1 MAFCGV
7 FSWNE
12 RIYSVF
18 QALFKANLAV
28 KLDGLSRSEW
38 VGMLRF
44 RQYEVNIEHKG
55 FETNKKLLVYKNDK
69 RILCQDA
76 LN

>member
-1 MAFCGV
+1 MSDRPDCI
-7 FSWNE
+7 
-12 RIYSVF
+12 IY
-18 QALFKANLAV
+18 
-28 KLDGLSRSEW
+28 DGTYDKDKNSYI
-38 VGMLRF
+38 F
-44 RQYEVNIEHKG
+44 RKDNYRYEVNIEHKG